1 MKEVGIGRE
10 LGHKWVSNQNRLVVH
25 LQNKEGKR
33 GIRVVLQ
40 TGSEIRDHHIQ
51 ERVRH
56 MGYIENEK
64 SKRASN
70 ELVGKIDKL
79 VAGWPGVIDLY
90 KVIASSRPGPHE
102 SSMM

>member
-1 MKEVGIGRE
+1 MSIGRG
-10 LGHKWVSNQNRLVVH
+10 LKHKWVSNQNGLVVH
-25 LQNKEGKR
+25 LQDKR
-33 GIRVVLQ
+33 DEKGIRVVVQ
-40 TGSEIRDHHIQ
+40 TGSEIQDHHIQ
-51 ERVRH
+51 VKERH
-56 MGYIENEK
+56 MGYMRD
-64 SKRASN
+64 KRNKRVSN